1 MATTTTA
8 LQNVVYVD
16 DRNGNHYWI
25 FDVYHTTGT
34 DTNIEVPHSILSAAE
49 VPSGAA
55 TAVDVTIIADDD
67 ATDAVREIQ
76 IDTAV
81 ATGLI
86 KIIARFSG
94 SAAGMG
100 SGHEDL

>member
-8 LQNVVYVD
+8 LLNVVQID
-16 DRNGNHYWI
+16 DRAGNHYWI

-34 DTNIEVPHSILSAAE
+34 DTNIEVPHSIVSAAQI
-49 VPSGAA
+49 PTGAA
-55 TAVDVTIIADDD
+55 TAGDVTIIADDT

-76 IDTAV
+76 IDTTV
-81 ATGLI
+81 GTGLI
-86 KIIARFSG
+86 KLIAKFTG